1 MYTHTHTPLL
11 ASLLS
16 TVTTRSLLMDSVLP
30 PSRLSY
36 FPNGWTNFLPN
47 YSACNACTSSLPH
60 SINFHLLSKAFVFSP
75 LLVHGVW
82 PLATG
87 PNKDWKVAQIYVGAK
102 VFHSKT
108 VATCHQK
115 EIIILIVS
123 WWTFNTLRK
132 PSAKLKWGVFVGTD
146 ERLLV
151 GTRCAL
157 VRLA

>member
-1 MYTHTHTPLL
+1 MYTHTYTPLL

-16 TVTTRSLLMDSVLP
+16 KVTTRSLLMDSVLP
-30 PSRLSY
+30 PSRHSY

-60 SINFHLLSKAFVFSP
+60 SINFHLLSKAFVFI
-75 LLVHGVW
+75 LFLVHRVW
-82 PLATG
+82 SLTTG
-87 PNKDWKVAQIYVGAK
+87 PNKDWKVAQIYVRAK
-102 VFHSKT
+102 VFYSKT
-108 VATCHQK
+108 MDTYHHK
-115 EIIILIVS
+115 KNGLIVS
-123 WWTFNTLRK
+123 WWTFNTLR
-132 PSAKLKWGVFVGTD
+132 SHQQSSCEVSVGTD